1 MMNWYTLPGLP
12 SDLLTSDKPGT
23 RRLKVQQGSDAFN
36 QGRAFRLPYEYSVSS
51 AAPVVL
57 RFTAP
62 VNFNLT
68 SQLLTCDIGNVR
80 LDAYRG
86 GTEGGTWTDIPAYAR
101 NLVDGADY
109 TRQITVATGGTLT
122 PTGPSVDKI
131 RIRTSNST
139 AQKANVSAGL
149 DSIRRLSAGTYY
161 LVLSVID
168 GNETAQGIYL
178 IEWEELGE

>member
-1 MMNWYTLPGLP
+1 MNWYTLPGLP
-12 SDLLTSDKPGT
+12 SDLLTSDKVGV
-23 RRLKVQQGSDAFN
+23 RRVKVENGSDLFN
-36 QGRAFRLPYEYSVSS
+36 AGRAFRLPYEYSVG
-51 AAPVVL
+51 ATPVVL
-57 RFTAP
+57 RFIAP

-68 SQLLTCDIGNVR
+68 LQLLTCDIGNIK

-86 GTEGGTWTDIPAYAR
+86 GTEGGTWTDVPAYAR
-101 NLVDGADY
+101 NLVSINGY
-109 TRQITVATGGTLT
+109 TRQIAIATGGTLT

-131 RIRTSNST
+131 RLRTSNST
-139 AQKANVSAGL
+139 AQKSNVSGGL
-149 DSIRRLSAGTYY
+149 DSTRRLTAGTYY